1 MSSNVRTADSAAAL
15 GSAGY
20 WIDTRPNE
28 RAVNGVWRASPRAQ
42 SNRGAG
48 QLGSLPRP
56 AYGDIGDVD
65 RGDRP
70 AALSEPDRV
79 GALTRTDVEGPAR
92 GEAGDLGDKPPVW
105 APAPHRPV
113 ALAVPRVP
121 LGGLRHRAE
130 PLLAVFVD
138 ARHYGAR
145 WDYGARWATGV
156 PYRRNGHAEAPICM
170 RRAASTTMFCAP
182 AFCALPNEL
191 AHRGAR

>member
-1 MSSNVRTADSAAAL
+1 VTLRSSA
-15 GSAGY
+15 
-20 WIDTRPNE
+20 RP
-28 RAVNGVWRASPRAQ
+28 RHGVHEQEQRST
-42 SNRGAG
+42 
-48 QLGSLPRP
+48 L
-56 AYGDIGDVD
+56 D
-65 RGDRP
+65 RDP
-70 AALSEPDRV
+70 
-79 GALTRTDVEGPAR
+79 ALTRTNVEGPAR

-130 PLLAVFVD
+130 PLLAVFVH

-156 PYRRNGHAEAPICM
+156 PVPPE
-170 RRAASTTMFCAP
+170 RARGSADMCASSGQYDDVLCT
-182 AFCALPNEL
+182 AFYALPNEL